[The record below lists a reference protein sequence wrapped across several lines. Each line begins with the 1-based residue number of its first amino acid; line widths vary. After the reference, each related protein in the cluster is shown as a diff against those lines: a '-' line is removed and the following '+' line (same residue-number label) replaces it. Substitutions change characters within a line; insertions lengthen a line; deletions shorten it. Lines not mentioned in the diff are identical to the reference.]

1 MIKLNLKGGKFQ
13 SQINY
18 EILKKEYGMKKGDV
32 HRENNLATF
41 NSYLKKEK
49 HTKIEELS
57 EDELRANV
65 VEFRNY
71 LIKSDEEFYK
81 KNYQLFK
88 EGHEF
93 KLMFSGMRTTTGFVA
108 GGDGI
113 VGGMGSTESKVSFF
127 TCKFHMDDDV
137 FVYGE
142 QGDKVMGSFSI
153 NDIKSLNLKK
163 NQLDII
169 DKNNNRLMISRGL
182 TSSMDLPTLHR
193 CLLQLREEL
202 GVEDSEMVDK
212 KTPPKTESVDP
223 VVEIEKYFNL
233 KEKGIITEEEFEIKK
248 KEFLGLSENDNSKM
262 DRNIENQHEK
272 IEEEEMEIIE
282 GNIIICP
289 NCNQEIKSDVNFCTK
304 CGFKLDTILKCPNCD
319 YAIKENDKF
328 CTNCGYK
335 L

>member
-1 MIKLNLKGGKFQ
+1 MIKLNLKGGKSQ
-13 SQINY
+13 SQLNY

-32 HRENNLATF
+32 HRETNLATF

-57 EDELRANV
+57 EEELRANV

-81 KNYQLFK
+81 KKYQLFK

-108 GGDGI
+108 GGDGL

-127 TCKFHMDDDV
+127 TCKFHMDGDV

-153 NDIKSLNLKK
+153 KDIKSINLKK

-169 DKNNNRLMISRGL
+169 DKNNNRLMIRREL
-182 TSSMDLPTLHR
+182 TSSMDLKTLHR
-193 CLLQLREEL
+193 CLLQLRDEL
-202 GVEDSEMVDK
+202 GVENSEIDT
-212 KTPPKTESVDP
+212 KTTPKTESADP

-233 KEKGIITEEEFEIKK
+233 KEKGMITEEEFEIKK
-248 KEFLGLSENDNSKM
+248 KELLGLSENDIAKM
-262 DRNIENQHEK
+262 DKNQQDK
-272 IEEEEMEIIE
+272 IEEDEMEIIE
-282 GNIIICP
+282 GNIITCP
-289 NCNQEIKSDVNFCTK
+289 NCNQEIKSDVNFCTN
-304 CGFKLDTILKCPNCD
+304 CGYKLDTVLKCPNCD
-319 YAIKENDKF
+319 NSINENDKF

-335 L
+335 F